1 MPLSIDKSFIAKRVR
16 MLRTDYTLT
25 TTELAILL
33 GFKRKTSITAIEV
46 GRSVPSYDVLMYI
59 VQLFGVSMDWLM
71 GYSDIQ
77 YDEEVLLNVEKICP
91 SIPLMELNIEGY
103 SR

>member
-1 MPLSIDKSFIAKRVR
+1 

-46 GRSVPSYDVLMYI
+46 WPKCS
-59 VQLFGVSMDWLM
+59 
-71 GYSDIQ
+71 
-77 YDEEVLLNVEKICP
+77 LL
-91 SIPLMELNIEGY
+91 
-103 SR
+103 